1 MNARDLVAAVMG
13 LFLSSPLLLAD
24 QPAAPP
30 LNPPPERGGIKGGAA
45 VKPVVVP
52 FELLKSGHMAVKI
65 TVNGKG
71 PYRVIFDTGAPINL
85 LNNKLAKEA
94 GLLKDAPKSML
105 PFVGTIAE
113 VKVKELQVGN
123 AKAADQPAIVMD
135 HPLVEL
141 MSKKLG
147 ALYGIVGFPFFARYK
162 MTIDYQTETLTLTPS
177 GYKPPNVLKSLES
190 TLTQLMM
197 SGDQPAK
204 VLSPAAQWGLTAR
217 KRSDDD
223 EAGVDIMEVLPGSAA
238 AEAGLKAGDRL
249 LTIDSRWTDT
259 LADLYDIASHLKPG
273 VTVPAGILR
282 DSKKMEL
289 KVKPRVGL

>member
-1 MNARDLVAAVMG
+1 MKTRYLVAVVMG
-13 LFLSSPLLLAD
+13 FSFASPLVFAD
-24 QPAAPP
+24 QPAVKPIDKP
-30 LNPPPERGGIKGGAA
+30 A

-65 TVNGKG
+65 KVNGKG

-105 PFVGTIAE
+105 PFVGTVAE
-113 VKVKELQVGN
+113 VKVKELQVGS

-162 MTIDYQTETLTLTPS
+162 MTIDYQAETLTLTPS
-177 GYKPPNVLKSLES
+177 GFKPPNVLKSLES
-190 TLTQLMM
+190 TLMQLMM

-217 KRSDDD
+217 KKSDDD
-223 EAGVDIMEVLPGSAA
+223 EAGVDITEVLPGSAA

-249 LTIDSRWTDT
+249 LMIDGRWTDT

-282 DSKKMEL
+282 DGKKLEL
-289 KVKPRVGL
+289 KVKPRLGL